1 MKVFKI
7 ILHSFILAVINIIAV
22 LFGFGVYHFFMEYN
36 QLAVQIPV
44 SAVFSIIVF
53 TTWIVILKYKNIS
66 KLFPEGWL
74 EFLLILLFSLAW
86 LPLIFLP
93 LHYITRGYITAFGN
107 IYLNWIFQIPTSIVI
122 VLIAYFI
129 ISSGSKK

>member
-22 LFGFGVYHFFMEYN
+22 LFGFGVYYFFMEYN

-74 EFLLILLFSLAW
+74 EFLLILLFSLVW

-93 LHYITRGYITAFGN
+93 LHYITRGYITVFGN
-107 IYLNWIFQIPTSIVI
+107 IYLNWIFQIPTSVVI